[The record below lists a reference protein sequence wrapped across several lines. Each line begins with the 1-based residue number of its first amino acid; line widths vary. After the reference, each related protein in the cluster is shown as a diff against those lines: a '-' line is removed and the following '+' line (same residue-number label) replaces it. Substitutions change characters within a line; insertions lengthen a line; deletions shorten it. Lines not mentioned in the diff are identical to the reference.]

1 MEFVRLTQYG
11 NSVYVVVPKRIREK
25 LGLNKGD
32 YVKVYE
38 QNGKI
43 VIEKLNI

>member
-25 LGLNKGD
+25 LGWDKGD
-32 YVKVYE
+32 YVKIYE
-38 QNGKI
+38 KDGKLI
-43 VIEKLNI
+43 VEKIEF

>member
-25 LGLNKGD
+25 LGWDRGD
-32 YVKVYE
+32 YVKIYE
-38 QNGKI
+38 KDGKLI
-43 VIEKLNI
+43 VEKVQL